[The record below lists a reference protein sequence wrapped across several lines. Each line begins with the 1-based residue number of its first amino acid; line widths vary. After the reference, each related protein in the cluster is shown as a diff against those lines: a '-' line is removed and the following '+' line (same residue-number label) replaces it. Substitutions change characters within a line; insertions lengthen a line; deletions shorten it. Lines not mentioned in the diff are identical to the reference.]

1 MTVTEVL
8 MMTLDL
14 HAIKILCVFK
24 YIIYPSLL
32 LCRQGRCCYSVP
44 LFEWRRL
51 MLREIKV
58 ICQDYKSSELTESHP
73 C

>member
-1 MTVTEVL
+1 MTITEVL

-24 YIIYPSLL
+24 YTVYPSLL

-44 LFEWRRL
+44 LFAWRL

-58 ICQDYKSSELTESHP
+58 ICQGNKISELTESHP